1 MLGVR
6 PVAGRNGED
15 RLAAIPV
22 DRPGADYKRRPRP
35 LVLAR
40 AMRPR
45 NPPHTPA
52 APWPTPLRQ
61 PTMASV
67 MPLPTDILLA
77 EYDAPD
83 GRELVVAELDELTLT
98 YTIVVR
104 SVRGE
109 ARRVRRHVR
118 TLRDAR
124 AWASAY
130 GSRRGDL
137 DKT

>member
-35 LVLAR
+35 LVLPR
-40 AMRPR
+40 PMRPR
-45 NPPHTPA
+45 NPPPTSP
-52 APWPTPLRQ
+52 APWPHP
-61 PTMASV
+61 PMASV
-67 MPLPTDILLA
+67 MPFPTDILLA

>member
-22 DRPGADYKRRPRP
+22 DRPGAGYKRRPRP
-35 LVLAR
+35 PALAR
-40 AMRPR
+40 AMRARTPR
-45 NPPHTPA
+45 HTPPRPRP
-52 APWPTPLRQ
+52 APP
-61 PTMASV
+61 
-67 MPLPTDILLA
+67 
-77 EYDAPD
+77 APPS
-83 GRELVVAELDELTLT
+83 GARGG
-98 YTIVVR
+98 
-104 SVRGE
+104 RGE
-109 ARRVRRHVR
+109 PRRVRGHVR